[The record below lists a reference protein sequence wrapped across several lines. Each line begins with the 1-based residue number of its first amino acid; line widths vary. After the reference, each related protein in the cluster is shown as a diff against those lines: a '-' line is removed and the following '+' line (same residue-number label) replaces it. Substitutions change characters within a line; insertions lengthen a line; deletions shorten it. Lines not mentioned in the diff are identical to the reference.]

1 VQHRRVGGLPGEH
14 RLAARLGHRQLDG
27 TLVIGGRH
35 PTEKAARAQRV
46 HDRRHRIGP
55 HVEQPGKLA
64 RPRARVLD
72 DRRKQL
78 KLRHG
83 EGVPR
88 VSDAGATAQCAAQ
101 PGNTLGEAVRLQAH
115 VAGRLARLR
124 GGHLNLTQRACSS
137 GRRRMS

>member
-1 VQHRRVGGLPGEH
+1 M
-14 RLAARLGHRQLDG
+14 ARLSHRQLDG
-27 TLVIGGRH
+27 ALVIGGCL
-35 PTEKAARAQRV
+35 PPEKAARAQRV

-55 HVEQPGKLA
+55 HIEQPGKLT
-64 RPRARVLD
+64 RPRARVLGN
-72 DRRKQL
+72 RRKQL